1 MNYIINPWVFYL
13 LNIMENIV
21 SSIIIAL
28 FIFGIAYVSYA
39 IIWYVELSFSY
50 FDDEDKYPSPLAI
63 VKKWKIP
70 LIICIVILVLTP
82 SKETCYKMLI
92 ASQVTTENIESAK
105 ETVKEVADYIVESA
119 KEIKEK
125 TES

>member
-13 LNIMENIV
+13 LNILENVVSGIV
-21 SSIIIAL
+21 IAL
-28 FIFGIAYVSYA
+28 FIFGIVLVSYA
-39 IIWYVELSFSY
+39 IIWYVELSTSY
-50 FDDEDKYPSPLAI
+50 DEDKYPSPLAI

-125 TES
+125 TE

>member
-13 LNIMENIV
+13 LNILENVVSGIV
-21 SSIIIAL
+21 IAL
-28 FIFGIAYVSYA
+28 FIFGIVLGSYA
-39 IIWYVELSFSY
+39 IIWCVELSTSHH
-50 FDDEDKYPSPLAI
+50 DDEDKYPSPLAI

-70 LIICIVILVLTP
+70 LIICIVVLVLTP

-119 KEIKEK
+119 KEIKER
-125 TES
+125 TE

>member
-13 LNIMENIV
+13 LNILENVVSGIV
-21 SSIIIAL
+21 IAL
-28 FIFGIAYVSYA
+28 FIFGIVLVPYA
-39 IIWYVELSFSY
+39 IIWYVELSTSY
-50 FDDEDKYPSPLAI
+50 YDDEGKYPSPLAI

-70 LIICIVILVLTP
+70 LIICIVVLVLTP

-125 TES
+125 TE

>member
-21 SSIIIAL
+21 SGIIIAL

-70 LIICIVILVLTP
+70 LIICIVVLVLTP

>member
-13 LNIMENIV
+13 LNILENVV
-21 SSIIIAL
+21 SGIIIAL
-28 FIFGIAYVSYA
+28 FILGIALASYA
-39 IIWYVELSFSY
+39 IIWYVELPTSY
-50 FDDEDKYPSPLAI
+50 DDEDKYPSPLAI

-70 LIICIVILVLTP
+70 LIICIVVLVLTP

-125 TES
+125 TE

>member
-13 LNIMENIV
+13 LNILENVVSGIV
-21 SSIIIAL
+21 IAL
-28 FIFGIAYVSYA
+28 FIFGIVLWSYA
-39 IIWYVELSFSY
+39 IIWYVELSTSY
-50 FDDEDKYPSPLAI
+50 HDDEDKYPSPLAI

-70 LIICIVILVLTP
+70 LIICIVVLILTP

-125 TES
+125 TE

>member
-13 LNIMENIV
+13 LNILENVV
-21 SSIIIAL
+21 SGIIIAL
-28 FIFGIAYVSYA
+28 FIFGIVLTSYA
-39 IIWYVELSFSY
+39 IIWCVELP
-50 FDDEDKYPSPLAI
+50 DEDKYPSPLAI

-70 LIICIVILVLTP
+70 LIICIVVLVLTP

-125 TES
+125 TE

>member
-13 LNIMENIV
+13 LNILENVVSGIV
-21 SSIIIAL
+21 IAL
-28 FIFGIAYVSYA
+28 FIFGIVLASYA
-39 IIWYVELSFSY
+39 IIWFVELPTSY
-50 FDDEDKYPSPLAI
+50 YDDEDKYPSPLAI

-70 LIICIVILVLTP
+70 LIICIVVLVLTP

-125 TES
+125 TK

>member
-13 LNIMENIV
+13 LNILENVVSGIV
-21 SSIIIAL
+21 IAL
-28 FIFGIAYVSYA
+28 FIFGIVLASYA
-39 IIWYVELSFSY
+39 IIWCVELSTSY
-50 FDDEDKYPSPLAI
+50 YDGENEYPSPLAI

-70 LIICIVILVLTP
+70 LIICIVVLVLTP

-125 TES
+125 TE

>member
-13 LNIMENIV
+13 LNILENVVSGIV
-21 SSIIIAL
+21 IAL
-28 FIFGIAYVSYA
+28 FIFGIVFASYA
-39 IIWYVELSFSY
+39 IIWYVELSTSY
-50 FDDEDKYPSPLAI
+50 CDDEDKYPSPPAI

-70 LIICIVILVLTP
+70 LIICIVVLVLTP

-125 TES
+125 TE

>member
-50 FDDEDKYPSPLAI
+50 FDDEDKYPSPLTI

-70 LIICIVILVLTP
+70 LIICIVVLVLTP

>member
-13 LNIMENIV
+13 LNILENVVSGIV
-21 SSIIIAL
+21 IAL
-28 FIFGIAYVSYA
+28 FIFGIALASYA
-39 IIWYVELSFSY
+39 ITWFVELSASY
-50 FDDEDKYPSPLAI
+50 YDGENKYPSPLAI

-70 LIICIVILVLTP
+70 LIICIVVLVLTP

-125 TES
+125 TE

>member
-13 LNIMENIV
+13 LNILENVVSGIV
-21 SSIIIAL
+21 IAL
-28 FIFGIAYVSYA
+28 FIFGIVLASYA
-39 IIWYVELSFSY
+39 IIWYVELY
-50 FDDEDKYPSPLAI
+50 DGEDKYPSPLAI

-70 LIICIVILVLTP
+70 LIICIVVLVLTP

-125 TES
+125 TE